1 MNVETIKSLVQLSEI
16 SVGAIFPCY
25 KFPLPNKIPSNS
37 PILGTLNYKLIYKI
51 KYFTIQLCQFQIIK
65 KRKKICH
72 HYFIGKTTFPVV
84 NRSLV
89 EEI

>member
-16 SVGAIFPCY
+16 SVGTIFPCY

-65 KRKKICH
+65 KEKKYAI
-72 HYFIGKTTFPVV
+72 II
-84 NRSLV
+84 L
-89 EEI
+89 